1 MTLAIYIILI
11 LVGLYDLWLWIEK
24 KKTLSQRYWP
34 LFPKAVDLAIMVG
47 ICIAMG
53 WCGYWDVLVVFILGL
68 VGGHLLWR
76 E

>member
-34 LFPKAVDLAIMVG
+34 LFRKPVDIGIMVG
-47 ICIAMG
+47 ICVALG
-53 WCGYWDVLVVFILGL
+53 LCGYWVALAIFILGL
-68 VGGHLLWR
+68 IGGHLLWQ